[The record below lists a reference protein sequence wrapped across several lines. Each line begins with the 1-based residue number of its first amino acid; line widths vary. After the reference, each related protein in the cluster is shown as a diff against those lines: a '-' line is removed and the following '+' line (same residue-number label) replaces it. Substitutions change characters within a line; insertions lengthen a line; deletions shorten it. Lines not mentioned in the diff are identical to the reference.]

1 MRPNHDHHPA
11 ERPIPEPAVNL
22 FDAIKLR
29 VRPAQR
35 RILLSETHD
44 ERVVRAAA
52 QMQKEAFCHTV
63 VLGDP
68 PKISAQLRQAGGD
81 PAGIEI
87 IDTTDA
93 ARRDGFVQEYYDLR
107 KAKGATL
114 DDARKVMADPLFYG
128 AMCVR
133 KGLVDGMTTGSASPT
148 PSVIRA
154 ALQCV
159 GTRKG
164 TRTLSSCFVMV
175 MPTVDFGMG
184 GILLFSDCGV
194 VPFPT
199 DDQLVD
205 IAISAAQSWRQFTA
219 TEPVVA
225 MLSFSTKGSAKCDA
239 TERIATI
246 ARRVKEL
253 QPNLQIDGELQL
265 DSAIVPEVAKFKA
278 PASPV
283 AGRANVLVFP
293 DLEAGNIG
301 YKLAERLGR
310 AQAVGPI
317 FQGLARPINDLSRGC
332 QVQDIVDAAAIT
344 AAQTFAE

>member
-1 MRPNHDHHPA
+1 M
-11 ERPIPEPAVNL
+11 NL
-22 FDAIKLR
+22 FDGIKQR

-44 ERVVRAAA
+44 ERVVKAAA
-52 QMQKEAFCHTV
+52 QMQQEGFCQTI

-68 PKISAQLRQAGGD
+68 PKTSARLREAGGES
-81 PAGIEI
+81 AKIEI
-87 IDTTDA
+87 IDTADKGRLDA
-93 ARRDGFVQEYYDLR
+93 FIQEYYDLR

-114 DDARKVMADPLFYG
+114 DDARRMMANPLFYG

-133 KGLVDGMTTGSASPT
+133 KGIVDGMTTGSASPT
-148 PSVIRA
+148 PDVIRA

-164 TRTLSSCFVMV
+164 TKTLSSCFVIV
-175 MPTVDFGMG
+175 LPAAEFGLG

-205 IAISAAQSWRQFTA
+205 IALSAAQSWRQFTA
-219 TEPVVA
+219 TEPIVA
-225 MLSFSTKGSAKCDA
+225 MLSFSTKGSAKSGA
-239 TERIATI
+239 TERIAAV
-246 ARRVKEL
+246 ARRAREL
-253 QPNLQIDGELQL
+253 APGLQIDGELQL
-265 DSAIVPEVAKFKA
+265 DASIVPEVAKFKA

-283 AGRANVLVFP
+283 AGRANVLIFP

-310 AQAVGPI
+310 GQAVGPI
-317 FQGLARPINDLSRGC
+317 FQGLAKPINDLSRGC
-332 QVQDIVDAAAIT
+332 HVQDIVDAAAIT
-344 AAQTFAE
+344 AAQTFTS

>member
-1 MRPNHDHHPA
+1 
-11 ERPIPEPAVNL
+11 VNF
-22 FDAIKLR
+22 FDGIKQR
-29 VRPAQR
+29 VRSAQR

-52 QMQKEAFCHTV
+52 QMQKEGFCQTI

-68 PKISAQLRQAGGD
+68 SKLTDQLRAAGGD

-87 IDTTDA
+87 IDTTDK
-93 ARRDGFVQEYYDLR
+93 ARLDDFIQEYYEVR

-114 DDARKVMADPLFYG
+114 DDARKMMADPLFYG

-154 ALQCV
+154 SLQCV

-164 TRTLSSCFVMV
+164 LRTLSSCFVIV
-175 MPTVDFGMG
+175 LPFADFGLG
-184 GILLFSDCGV
+184 GILIFSDSGV

-205 IAISAAQSWRQFTA
+205 IALSAAQSWRQFTA
-219 TEPVVA
+219 TEPIVA
-225 MLSFSTKGSAKCDA
+225 MLSFSTKGSAKCEA
-239 TERIATI
+239 TERIAGL
-246 ARRVKEL
+246 ARRVKEVE
-253 QPNLQIDGELQL
+253 PTLQIDGELQL
-265 DSAIVPEVAKFKA
+265 DAAIVPDVAKFKA
-278 PASPV
+278 PKSPV
-283 AGRANVLVFP
+283 AGRANVLIFP

-317 FQGLARPINDLSRGC
+317 FQGLAKPINDLSRGC

-344 AAQTFAE
+344 AAQTFTT